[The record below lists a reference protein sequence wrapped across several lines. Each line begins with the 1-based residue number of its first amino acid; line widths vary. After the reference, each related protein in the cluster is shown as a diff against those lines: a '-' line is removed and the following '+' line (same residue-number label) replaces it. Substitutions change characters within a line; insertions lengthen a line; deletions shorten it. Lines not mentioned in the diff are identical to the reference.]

1 MGRPPK
7 GERPLT
13 GAERQA
19 SYRKRQRE
27 RRAHDAIETQRHVRA
42 IEVRLRD
49 AEARPQREAEQ
60 TERLKKQL
68 ELANAEIAELKCKIA
83 IMKNASA
90 AARRRRA
97 AEQSA
102 KDAAMIDRTVPETVR
117 KMLGMLGS
125 EYAGERDAAALK
137 LEAWRRSQGKSW
149 NDLLG

>member
-1 MGRPPK
+1 MGRRPK

-27 RRAHDAIETQRHVRA
+27 RRVHDAIETQRHVRQ

-60 TERLKKQL
+60 IERLKKQL
-68 ELANAEIAELKCKIA
+68 ELAIAEIAELKRKIA
-83 IMKNASA
+83 TMQNASA

-97 AEQSA
+97 AEQRA
-102 KDAAMIDRTVPETVR
+102 PPGQVVGRPAGLRVRIDLT
-117 KMLGMLGS
+117 
-125 EYAGERDAAALK
+125 
-137 LEAWRRSQGKSW
+137 
-149 NDLLG
+149 